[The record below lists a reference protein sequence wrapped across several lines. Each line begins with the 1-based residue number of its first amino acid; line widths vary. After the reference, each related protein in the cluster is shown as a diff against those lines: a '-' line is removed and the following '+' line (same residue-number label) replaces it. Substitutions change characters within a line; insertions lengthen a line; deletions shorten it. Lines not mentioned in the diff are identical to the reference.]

1 MEDKV
6 VKTSYLR
13 EKRDVSE
20 NMYAAH
26 NRALVALAEKDRR
39 IVSCYADF
47 PPGEVGQVFS
57 KKFPDRLIDVGIAEG
72 HLITCAAGLADA
84 GFIPFTHCHALFAL
98 GRGYNQIRH
107 NLAYDNR
114 NVKVVLCNSGV
125 IWGEIGPSH
134 LAIED
139 IAALRAVPNLVFLSP
154 SDSVT
159 SEKATVA
166 AAEHV
171 GPVILRLPAVG
182 ASYPTIYAA
191 DLKFEIGKAI
201 SLHEGDDVA
210 ILATG
215 ILVYDALVVAE
226 GLLKDG
232 IKARVLDIHT
242 IKPLD
247 EEAVLSAARETGAL
261 VTVEDANIL
270 GGLGGAV
277 SELTSE
283 KCPVFIR
290 RVGVKDQFGESGKAE
305 EIKEC
310 CGLTPPFI
318 REAVLEVLK
327 AKKGKASLK
336 KRKVS
341 RK

>member
-182 ASYPTIYAA
+182 ASYPTIYAT

-215 ILVYDALVVAE
+215 ILVHDALVVAE

-232 IKARVLDIHT
+232 IQG
-242 IKPLD
+242 
-247 EEAVLSAARETGAL
+247 TGARYPH
-261 VTVEDANIL
+261 DQ
-270 GGLGGAV
+270 
-277 SELTSE
+277 TSGRRGCSIGCTGDGRPRDRRRRKHPGWAGRSRCGIDLRE
-283 KCPVFIR
+283 MSCFHQEGRGQRPVR
-290 RVGVKDQFGESGKAE
+290 RIG
-305 EIKEC
+305 
-310 CGLTPPFI
+310 
-318 REAVLEVLK
+318 
-327 AKKGKASLK
+327 
-336 KRKVS
+336 
-341 RK
+341 